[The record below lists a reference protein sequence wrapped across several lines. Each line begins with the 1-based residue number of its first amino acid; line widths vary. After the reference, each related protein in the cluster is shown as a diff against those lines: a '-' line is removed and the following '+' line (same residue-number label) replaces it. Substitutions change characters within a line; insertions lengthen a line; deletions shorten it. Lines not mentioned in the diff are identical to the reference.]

1 MRSSILT
8 LVAQLIGD
16 FHIASSN
23 HGAKQQVM
31 NDARSTTPY
40 SHWLVLGPF
49 QIGTRG
55 GFHLLAIK
63 IIGVL
68 ISAQRHHGV
77 RILWKSMEAFR
88 HCGMIRKPTSEAQSH
103 LMEQ

>member
-8 LVAQLIGD
+8 LVARLIGD
-16 FHIASSN
+16 FRIASYN
-23 HGAKQQVM
+23 NAAKQKVM
-31 NDARSTTPY
+31 NDAGSTSPY

-63 IIGVL
+63 SISVL
-68 ISAQRHHGV
+68 IRCRGIMGCRSFGKVWRLSGTVA
-77 RILWKSMEAFR
+77 
-88 HCGMIRKPTSEAQSH
+88 
-103 LMEQ
+103 